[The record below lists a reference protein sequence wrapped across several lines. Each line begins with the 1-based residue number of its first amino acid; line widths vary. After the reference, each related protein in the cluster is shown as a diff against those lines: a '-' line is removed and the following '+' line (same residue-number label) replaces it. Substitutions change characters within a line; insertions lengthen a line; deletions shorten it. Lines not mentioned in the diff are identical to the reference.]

1 MSCAALEDYCWL
13 VEKQAA
19 TWLRRLAEQPL
30 PPISLLRQLKQEV
43 GEARAALLSQQIVLR
58 KRAAKK
64 FSAASEMFFTDR
76 SLQQA
81 TDELVARYKAS
92 RFTDDG
98 LVADLCCGLGG
109 DLIALA
115 CRGPAVGVDRDPIVA
130 WLAQHNVQVA
140 LKTAAAVRT
149 EVADVCEF
157 DLEQAAS
164 VHLDPDRRS
173 GKGRWSQMIGYQP
186 GLDFLQRQVGGGRAL
201 ALKLAPAAVVPED
214 WSLSCERE
222 WIVSRGECRQ
232 QVLWTGPLAVAP
244 GEHAATCLSSKKIE
258 NTTVRGRPG
267 LPVPEVAHCGRY
279 LYEPNPA
286 ILAAQLVGAVAQ
298 QFELAACW
306 PEVAYLT
313 SDHYRPLPGFSC
325 FEVLE
330 VLPFDRK
337 RVKSLLRQRKIGQL
351 EVKKRGTQVD
361 PAQLQRQM
369 QGKEAGQATLLLA
382 GAPAGVTAVLA
393 QRKSC
398 EASEGP

>member
-1 MSCAALEDYCWL
+1 MSCPGLEDYCWL

-19 TWLRRLAEQPL
+19 TWLQRLAEQPL
-30 PPISLLRQLKQEV
+30 PAISLLRQLKQDV
-43 GEARAALLSQQIVLR
+43 GEVRAALLNQQIVLR
-58 KRAAKK
+58 KRAEKK
-64 FSAASEMFFTDR
+64 FSAASQMFFTDQG
-76 SLQQA
+76 LQQA
-81 TDELVARYKAS
+81 TDEFVARYKSA
-92 RFTDDG
+92 RFVDRG

-115 CRGPAVGVDRDPIVA
+115 SRGPVVGVDRDPVIA
-130 WLAQHNVQVA
+130 WLAQYNVQVV
-140 LKTAAAVRT
+140 LETAAAVRT

-157 DLEQAAS
+157 DLEETTS
-164 VHLDPDRRS
+164 LHLDPDRRP
-173 GKGRWSQMIGYQP
+173 GRERRSQMVGYEP
-186 GLDFLQRQVGGGRAL
+186 GLDFLQRQVRGGRAL
-201 ALKLAPAAVVPED
+201 ALKLAPAAVVPQD
-214 WSLSCERE
+214 WSSSCERE
-222 WIVSRGECRQ
+222 WIASRGECRQ
-232 QVLWTGPLAVAP
+232 QVLWSGPLAVAP
-244 GEHAATCLSSKKIE
+244 GDHTATCLSSKLTE
-258 NTTVRGRPG
+258 NATVRGRPG
-267 LPVPEVAHCGRY
+267 LPVPEVPHCGAY

-306 PEVAYLT
+306 SQVAYLT

-382 GAPAGVTAVLA
+382 GAPTGVTAVLA
-393 QRKSC
+393 QRKSS
-398 EASEGP
+398 EAAEGP